1 MEARVMMDPPFPRE
15 SACVAALAI

>member
-1 MEARVMMDPPFPRE
+1 MMDPPFPRE